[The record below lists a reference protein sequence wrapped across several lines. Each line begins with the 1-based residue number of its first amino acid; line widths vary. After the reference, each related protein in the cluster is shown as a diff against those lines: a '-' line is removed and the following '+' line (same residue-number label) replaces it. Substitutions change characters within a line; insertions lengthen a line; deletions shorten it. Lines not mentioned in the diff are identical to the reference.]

1 MHQPYRKEWRFKV
14 EKTQLQAEN
23 PLYHASCPQT
33 RAEGWGN
40 TEKGALK
47 SLIFNL
53 YTNLV
58 LDSDQVEAFEAQATG
73 GHAHGEEKNR
83 ESQEESKG

>member
-1 MHQPYRKEWRFKV
+1 MHDPYRKEWRFIV

-23 PLYHASCPQT
+23 PLYHARCAAT

-58 LDSDQVEAFEAQATG
+58 LDSDKVEAFEAQATG
-73 GHAHGEEKNR
+73 GHAHGEEENR
-83 ESQEESKG
+83 EKQGESQD